1 MLCVIDSI
9 GLRDEVQGNRFKK
22 ANTPTF
28 DEFLKVIQIQL
39 FKFLDS
45 LLVFQKVKWKNQK

>member
-28 DEFLKVIQIQL
+28 DEFFKSYPNSIIQV
-39 FKFLDS
+39 S
-45 LLVFQKVKWKNQK
+45 G